1 MTKEYR
7 EIEYALVQG
16 IDQNIWEWSASVAGV
31 VIKGQEATKAGAI
44 AAAEKAIDRALGI
57 RKDRL
62 VRPVG
67 RERRQ

>member
-7 EIEYALVQG
+7 QIEYALVQ
-16 IDQNIWEWSASVAGV
+16 DQNIWEWSASVAGV